1 MVSTNIKALA
11 LKLHSID
18 EVDRQWILNSL
29 STDEARKLMNVLNE
43 IKSINL
49 TDNAQI
55 IQESLTHI
63 ESWQG
68 QGINNKNDKL
78 SEQIA
83 IVDKIDPEILIPV
96 LAEENTWILAVL
108 LSIHSWRWQESLLKI
123 LSPNKKMQIKQY
135 QQKNISK
142 VKQEVKLTLLRIL
155 SDLDSVNENSGVM
168 DTEILVNFEEAN
180 QDDETIKPK
189 KNKNWWSSLWP

>member
-142 VKQEVKLTLLRIL
+142 IKQEVKLTLLRIL